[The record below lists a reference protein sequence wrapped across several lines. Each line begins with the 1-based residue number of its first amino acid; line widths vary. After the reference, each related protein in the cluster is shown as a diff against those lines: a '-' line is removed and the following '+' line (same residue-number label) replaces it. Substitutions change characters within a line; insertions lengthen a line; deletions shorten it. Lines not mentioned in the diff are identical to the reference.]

1 MNGSLLPNIILEIK
15 GNLMSSWTSDL
26 RFYKL
31 FSGVKDP
38 KRATE
43 GSACFDLYSFL
54 PDNSAVSVYITHSE
68 ELEIRNRLVQNER
81 VQVNP
86 NERVLIPT
94 GLIFDIPNGYSMR
107 LYPRSG
113 LALKSGLTLA
123 NNVGIIDS
131 DYVEPVFAMITNI
144 SGNTQYVKHNE
155 RICQGE
161 LFKDQSCI
169 LKEISEQPE
178 RKTDRDGGFGSTGR
192 E

>member
-1 MNGSLLPNIILEIK
+1 M
-15 GNLMSSWTSDL
+15 SWTNDL

-54 PDNSAVSVYITHSE
+54 PDNSAVSVYINHVD
-68 ELEIRNRLVQNER
+68 ELEIKNRLVQNDR

-86 NERVLIPT
+86 KERVLIPT
-94 GLIFDIPNGYSMR
+94 GLVFDIPNGYSMR
-107 LYPRSG
+107 LHPRSG
-113 LALKSGLTLA
+113 LALKQGLTLA
-123 NNVGIIDS
+123 NSTGIIDS

-144 SGNTQYVKHNE
+144 SGTTQYVRHAE

-161 LFKDQSCI
+161 LFKDVKCI
-169 LKEISEQPE
+169 LEEIDEKPD
-178 RKTDRDGGFGSTGR
+178 RKTDRDGGFGSTGK

>member
-1 MNGSLLPNIILEIK
+1 MR
-15 GNLMSSWTSDL
+15 MTSDL
-26 RFYKL
+26 QFYKL
-31 FSGVKDP
+31 FSSVKDP

-94 GLIFDIPNGYSMR
+94 GIIFDIPNGYSMR

-113 LALKSGLTLA
+113 LALKQGLTLA

-144 SGNTQYVKHNE
+144 SGTTQYVKHNE
-155 RICQGE
+155 RICQAE
-161 LFKDQSCI
+161 LSKDHLCV
-169 LKEISEQPE
+169 LEEINEPPE
-178 RKTDRDGGFGSTGR
+178 RKTDRDGGFGSTGK

>member
-1 MNGSLLPNIILEIK
+1 MR
-15 GNLMSSWTSDL
+15 MTSDL
-26 RFYKL
+26 QFYKL
-31 FSGVKDP
+31 FSSVKDP

-94 GLIFDIPNGYSMR
+94 GIIFDIPNGYSMR

-113 LALKSGLTLA
+113 LALKQGLTLA

-144 SGNTQYVKHNE
+144 SGTTQYVKHDE
-155 RICQGE
+155 RVCQAE
-161 LFKDQSCI
+161 LSKDHLCV
-169 LKEISEQPE
+169 LEEISEPPE
-178 RKTDRDGGFGSTGR
+178 RKTDRDGGFGSTGKK
-192 E
+192 